1 MVLSGDNDI
10 RTILFVKCK
19 SKTMQLQIASRRK
32 AKLKCAL
39 QGPSGSGKTKSAL
52 LIAFGLCGSWDKIAV
67 IDTENRSADLY
78 ANLGPFKTLS
88 LEPPY
93 SPERYIQGIDIC
105 LDASMDVI
113 VIDSTSHEW
122 DFILDYHSSLQGN
135 SFTNWAKALPRHDA
149 FVNKILQSNAHF
161 ICTIRTK
168 TEYVL
173 SEKNGKMVPEKVGM
187 KTVQRENLEYEF
199 SVVWELDMMHRA
211 RVSKDRTGLFGG
223 KPEFI
228 PNSQTGQALL
238 EWCEQGQEAEPQ
250 MTFEQMQQAI
260 RKCATIADLNVLYQA
275 YPRFQQVLTPEFT
288 ARKLQLNNVNV

>member
-1 MVLSGDNDI
+1 
-10 RTILFVKCK
+10 
-19 SKTMQLQIASRRK
+19 MQLNQASRRK

-52 LIAFGLCGSWDKIAV
+52 LIAYGLCGAWEKIAV

-93 SPERYIQGIDIC
+93 SPERYIQGIEIC
-105 LDASMDVI
+105 MDAGIEVI
-113 VIDSTSHEW
+113 IIDSVSHEW

-149 FVNKILQSNAHF
+149 FVNKILQSSAHC

-187 KTVQRENLEYEF
+187 KSVQRENLEYEF

-211 RVSKDRTGLFGG
+211 KVSKDRTGLFGG

-228 PNSQTGQALL
+228 PTIQTGNMLL
-238 EWCEQGQEAEPQ
+238 EWCEMGQDAEVPI
-250 MTFEQMQQAI
+250 TYEQMLQMI
-260 RKCATIADLNVLYQA
+260 RTCATISDLNALYYS
-275 YPRFQQVLTPEFT
+275 YPRFQQVLTSEFT
-288 ARKLQLNNVNV
+288 ARKQQLNNIVNQPNQP